1 MSYNCKLSQYRIRF
15 VLNWMVSSLAYTTT
29 TVCCKIRKKVQFDE
43 IIPHLPQMGKSKFF
57 LLRKFRAVSPNTY
70 LKLHFFPILMLI
82 VQAFGHLHRWIFSI
96 SDFWAK
102 STVLFKWWS
111 VTKSRSTTPWKKN
124 QILLKISREV
134 ETRWGTTGHMH
145 TREYKLAHTSA
156 ISIFRLT
163 AHFHE
168 IGNLRQD

>member
-1 MSYNCKLSQYRIRF
+1 MKKNILPKTRCKRVKIFAQFSKNSSLPLCTFVILDMSYNCKLSQYRIRF

-82 VQAFGHLHRWIFSI
+82 VQAFGHLHR
-96 SDFWAK
+96 
-102 STVLFKWWS
+102 
-111 VTKSRSTTPWKKN
+111 
-124 QILLKISREV
+124 
-134 ETRWGTTGHMH
+134 
-145 TREYKLAHTSA
+145 
-156 ISIFRLT
+156 
-163 AHFHE
+163 
-168 IGNLRQD
+168 